1 MKLHKC
7 KACGTLYV
15 KTRPLQSVCSIPCSL
30 KIARE
35 KTQKTI
41 KEKDRQDKKAVR
53 EKLDAMKTKPELL
66 KLAQI
71 AFNAFIRARDADKP
85 CISCGKPPSAQT
97 NQTDAGHFRS
107 VGSAPH
113 MRFVENNVH
122 GQCKHCNQYLAGNVL
137 AYRKGLIERIGLE
150 AVEALEADQTPRKYT
165 HDELRDLAASY
176 RAKLRELK
184 KGQ

>member
-1 MKLHKC
+1 VKLYKC

-30 KIARE
+30 KVARE

-71 AFNAFIRARDADKP
+71 AFNAWIRERDADLP
-85 CISCGKPPSAQT
+85 CVSCGRHHTGQYH
-97 NQTDAGHFRS
+97 AGHYLSTGARPELRFEPLNVWKQCSACNTHLHGNLINFRQ
-107 VGSAPH
+107 
-113 MRFVENNVH
+113 E
-122 GQCKHCNQYLAGNVL
+122 
-137 AYRKGLIERIGLE
+137 LIRRIGQDKVDWLE
-150 AVEALEADQTPRKYT
+150 GPHEGQKYT

>member
-1 MKLHKC
+1 VKLHKC

-30 KIARE
+30 KVARE

-53 EKLDAMKTKPELL
+53 EKLAALTTKPQLV
-66 KLAQI
+66 KLAQVS
-71 AFNAFIRARDADKP
+71 FNSYIRQRDALKP
-85 CISCGKPPSAQT
+85 CISCGKPADQAS
-97 NQTDAGHFRS
+97 NGWDASHYRS
-107 VGSAPH
+107 VGSSPH
-113 MRFVENNVH
+113 LRFVEANCH
-122 GQCKHCNQYLAGNVL
+122 KGCKHCNQFLAGNIVE
-137 AYRKGLIERIGLE
+137 YRKGLIDRIGLE

-184 KGQ
+184 KQQ